1 MTMDVTANKQEAALP
16 VEGPGRLLREA
27 REALNLSQDEIARRL
42 HLDLKMVK
50 ALESDDYKKL
60 PPPIFVTGY
69 LRNYAR
75 LTNLPAD
82 ELIASYNRATG
93 AQPPPIKV
101 MAPSTQGAE
110 HRSDRPVQ
118 LTTYVMALAVL
129 VVVLGLWW
137 WQGRDESEV
146 MTAGLSESA
155 PAGTDTGIDVAPV
168 PLQQPEGGSTELIP
182 VPIPG
187 GNVPSGAAG
196 ESAARGLMPVPVPEL
211 PAPFPGAAPGLNQ
224 SNPLA
229 PLALSANGAGAA
241 SPASPAPII
250 PAVIKLTFEADSWV
264 QITDANGQRLFYDL
278 GKEGVTRTL
287 QGVPPLQVVIGYSP
301 GVKIEYNG
309 VPFNHSRFEQG
320 GRASFVLGKA
330 AGAN

>member
-1 MTMDVTANKQEAALP
+1 MTMDVMAHKQDAGAP

-27 REALNLSQDEIARRL
+27 REALNLSQDEMSRRL

-82 ELIASYNRATG
+82 ELIASYNRAAG

-101 MAPSTQGAE
+101 LTPSNQGAE
-110 HRSDRPVQ
+110 HPTDRPVQ
-118 LTTYVMALAVL
+118 LTTYVMALVVL

-137 WQGRDESEV
+137 WQGREEPVAVDGNV
-146 MTAGLSESA
+146 A
-155 PAGTDTGIDVAPV
+155 PATGAGADVTPDAVKP
-168 PLQQPEGGSTELIP
+168 PENNSSIELIP

-187 GNVPSGAAG
+187 GVDVPPGAGETMPPPSPEVPTPGLNSPTPAVVPPTSAVPSA
-196 ESAARGLMPVPVPEL
+196 
-211 PAPFPGAAPGLNQ
+211 PGAAPPV
-224 SNPLA
+224 S
-229 PLALSANGAGAA
+229 SV
-241 SPASPAPII
+241 PIT
-250 PAVIKLTFEADSWV
+250 PGVVKVTFEADSWL
-264 QITDANGQRLFYDL
+264 QITDAQEQRIFYDL
-278 GKEGVTRTL
+278 GKKGVTRTL
-287 QGVPPLQVVIGYSP
+287 QGVPPFQVVIGYP
-301 GVKIEYNG
+301 RGVKIEYNG
-309 VPFNHSRFEQG
+309 VPFDHARFEQG

>member
-1 MTMDVTANKQEAALP
+1 MTMDVMAHKQDAGAP

-27 REALNLSQDEIARRL
+27 REALNLSQDEMSRRL

-82 ELIASYNRATG
+82 ELIASYNRAAG

-101 MAPSTQGAE
+101 LTPSNQGAE
-110 HRSDRPVQ
+110 HPTDRPVQ
-118 LTTYVMALAVL
+118 LTTYVMALVVL

-137 WQGRDESEV
+137 WQGREEPVAVDGS
-146 MTAGLSESA
+146 AA
-155 PAGTDTGIDVAPV
+155 PATGTGADVTADAAKP
-168 PLQQPEGGSTELIP
+168 PENNSSIELIP

-187 GNVPSGAAG
+187 GVDAPLGAG
-196 ESAARGLMPVPVPEL
+196 ETMPSPSPE
-211 PAPFPGAAPGLNQ
+211 APTPGLN
-224 SNPLA
+224 
-229 PLALSANGAGAA
+229 
-241 SPASPAPII
+241 SPT
-250 PAVIKLTFEADSWV
+250 PAVVPPTSAVPSTPGAVPPVSSVPITPAVVKVTFEADSWL
-264 QITDANGQRLFYDL
+264 QITDAQEQRIFYDL
-278 GKEGVTRTL
+278 GKKGVTRTL
-287 QGVPPLQVVIGYSP
+287 QGVPPFQVVIGYP
-301 GVKIEYNG
+301 RGVKIEYNG
-309 VPFNHSRFEQG
+309 VPFDHARFEQG

>member
-27 REALNLSQDEIARRL
+27 REALNLSQDEVARRL

-60 PPPIFVTGY
+60 PPLIFVTGY

-82 ELIASYNRATG
+82 ELIASYSHAAG

-101 MAPSTQGAE
+101 LMPSNQGAE

-118 LTTYVMALAVL
+118 LTTYVMALIVL
-129 VVVLGLWW
+129 IMVLGLWW
-137 WQGRDESEV
+137 WQGSDESQV

-155 PAGTDTGIDVAPV
+155 PASADVGADVEPV
-168 PLQQPEGGSTELIP
+168 PLQQPEAGSVELIP

-187 GNVPSGAAG
+187 GSVPSGSAG
-196 ESAARGLMPVPVPEL
+196 ESAARGLMPAPVQEL
-211 PAPFPGAAPGLNQ
+211 PAPLPGPASGLNQ
-224 SNPLA
+224 PKPLA
-229 PLALSANGAGAA
+229 PSANGVVSAV
-241 SPASPAPII
+241 SPSRIA
-250 PAVIKLTFEADSWV
+250 PAVPAVVKLTFEADSWV
-264 QITDANGQRLFYDL
+264 QIIDANEQRVFYDL
-278 GKEGVTRTL
+278 GKEGGTRTL

-301 GVKIEYNG
+301 GVKLEYNG
-309 VPFNHSRFEQG
+309 VLFDHSRFERS

-330 AGAN
+330 VGAN

>member
-1 MTMDVTANKQEAALP
+1 MTMDVTAHKQDAGTP

-27 REALNLSQDEIARRL
+27 REALNLSQDEMSRRL

-82 ELIASYNRATG
+82 ELIASYNRAAG

-101 MAPSTQGAE
+101 LTPSNQGAE

-137 WQGRDESEV
+137 WQGREEPVAVDGSAASATGADV
-146 MTAGLSESA
+146 TADA
-155 PAGTDTGIDVAPV
+155 A
-168 PLQQPEGGSTELIP
+168 QPPGNNSSIELIP

-187 GNVPSGAAG
+187 GVDAPPGAG
-196 ESAARGLMPVPVPEL
+196 EAMPSPSPEM
-211 PAPFPGAAPGLNQ
+211 PTPGLN
-224 SNPLA
+224 
-229 PLALSANGAGAA
+229 
-241 SPASPAPII
+241 SPI
-250 PAVIKLTFEADSWV
+250 PAVPSTSAVPSAPGAVPPVSSVPITPAVVKVTFEADSWL
-264 QITDANGQRLFYDL
+264 QITDAQEQRIFYDL
-278 GKEGVTRTL
+278 GKKGVTRTL
-287 QGVPPLQVVIGYSP
+287 QGVPPFQVVIGYP
-301 GVKIEYNG
+301 RGVKIEYNG
-309 VPFNHSRFEQG
+309 VPFDHARFEQG

>member
-1 MTMDVTANKQEAALP
+1 MTMDVTANKQEADLP

-42 HLDLKMVK
+42 HLDLKMIK
-50 ALESDDYKKL
+50 ALEGDDYKKL
-60 PPPIFVTGY
+60 PPAIFVTGY

-82 ELIASYNRATG
+82 ELIASYNRAAGT
-93 AQPPPIKV
+93 QPPPIKILV
-101 MAPSTQGAE
+101 PSKQGAE

-118 LTTYVMALAVL
+118 LTTYVIALAVL

-137 WQGRDESEV
+137 WQGRGEPDV
-146 MTAGLSESA
+146 MIGVA
-155 PAGTDTGIDVAPV
+155 PAATDVGADVVPL

-187 GNVPSGAAG
+187 GNVPSGAVG
-196 ESAARGLMPVPVPEL
+196 KVMPT
-211 PAPFPGAAPGLNQ
+211 PGLNQ
-224 SNPLA
+224 SRPLV
-229 PLALSANGAGAA
+229 PSANGVA
-241 SPASPAPII
+241 SPVSPVSII

-264 QITDANGQRLFYDL
+264 QIIDANEQRVFYDL
-278 GKEGVTRTL
+278 GKEGVIRTL
-287 QGVPPLQVVIGYSP
+287 QGVPPLQVVIGFSP

-309 VPFNHSRFEQG
+309 VLFDHSRFDRS

-330 AGAN
+330 AGVN